1 MNCVIINSYKRKGII
16 MLRKLNDKL
25 RGAILIIGGALV
37 IYKIIDGAREEQKA
51 AGDGFQSQEFDDIW

>member
-1 MNCVIINSYKRKGII
+1 

-37 IYKIIDGAREEQKA
+37 IYKIIYGAREEQKA